1 MHSRTCPFC
10 REALHSEESICRSCQ
25 QELTA
30 APRAGKC
37 RSGWLVALAL
47 AAVVTAGT
55 AVLIRG
61 FLKERRHW
69 LE

>member
-10 REALHSEESICRSCQ
+10 REALHAEELICRSCQ
-25 QELTA
+25 RELTA
-30 APRAGKC
+30 ASGAKKC
-37 RSGWLVALAL
+37 RSGWFVALAL

>member
-1 MHSRTCPFC
+1 MRTSTCPSCREAINAEALACPFC
-10 REALHSEESICRSCQ
+10 QR
-25 QELTA
+25 ELTSV
-30 APRAGKC
+30 RHGGKC
-37 RSGWLVALAL
+37 SPGWLVALAL

-61 FLKERRHW
+61 FLEERRHW